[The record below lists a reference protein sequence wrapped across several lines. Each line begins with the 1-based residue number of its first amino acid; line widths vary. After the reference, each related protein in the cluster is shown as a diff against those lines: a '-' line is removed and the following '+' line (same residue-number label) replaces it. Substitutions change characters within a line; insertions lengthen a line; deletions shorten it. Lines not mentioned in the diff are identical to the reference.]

1 MARPESYQ
9 EMVGPPGSGSGAT
22 SANNKELAVQEG
34 RLTWLVYIIGAAVGG
49 RVSFNRSDHR
59 RTTFFSFL
67 YNGSCLKR
75 SGRDQ
80 VRAEPLRKTE
90 SRYMVAR
97 RAEELKRE
105 LQPSMMRNH
114 YSVRQTIEKGKQ
126 MCEWPGLCV

>member
-59 RTTFFSFL
+59 RTIIFSL
-67 YNGSCLKR
+67 QRIVSEAVRSR
-75 SGRDQ
+75 SG
-80 VRAEPLRKTE
+80 
-90 SRYMVAR
+90 
-97 RAEELKRE
+97 
-105 LQPSMMRNH
+105 
-114 YSVRQTIEKGKQ
+114 KG
-126 MCEWPGLCV
+126 

>member
-1 MARPESYQ
+1 
-9 EMVGPPGSGSGAT
+9 MVGPPGSGSGAT

-67 YNGSCLKR
+67 YNGSCLEAVR
-75 SGRDQ
+75 SRSVEGS
-80 VRAEPLRKTE
+80 APSESPSLGETE
-90 SRYMVAR
+90 SRYIMVAI

-105 LQPSMMRNH
+105 SCSLQ
-114 YSVRQTIEKGKQ
+114 
-126 MCEWPGLCV
+126 